1 MYLLGGFLVVVS
13 LVVVSGFAVVVD
25 IVVVIGGLVEIGEA
39 GKGVVNEEEVDWIV
53 VVIIVVGGVVV
64 IKLQLLQG
72 MQIESCLLWLSLH
85 WHPTKTG
92 DVERILQF
100 DMCP

>member
-39 GKGVVNEEEVDWIV
+39 GKGVVNEEEVD
-53 VVIIVVGGVVV
+53 
-64 IKLQLLQG
+64 
-72 MQIESCLLWLSLH
+72 
-85 WHPTKTG
+85 
-92 DVERILQF
+92 
-100 DMCP
+100 